1 MAITKIINDP
11 NNVAVDLLDGLVDYY
26 NGTVSLISK
35 GAIAKNNI
43 PANKVAL
50 LVGGGSGHE
59 PIYHGL
65 IGENF
70 ADGASCGDIFSAPPP
85 NVTLEVARTINR
97 QNGVL
102 FLYGNYAGDVLNFD
116 MAANLA
122 SAEGIEVE
130 TVLIWDDVASA
141 PPDQKHKRRGISG
154 LIPIVKI
161 TGGASNF
168 VNSLKELKKIAL
180 KARDNTR
187 SIGVALAPGSIPASG
202 LPTFE
207 LQKDEIGL
215 GMGIHG
221 EAGVSIEPML
231 PADELTVRMLDL
243 IFQDDLPLNSGD
255 EIILLINS
263 LGSTTLMECLI
274 VLKKVRSIFSD
285 MGIILYDIIVGPK
298 VTCQEMAG
306 LSISVTK
313 IDTELKKYWD
323 LPCSSLGY
331 TKL

>member
-1 MAITKIINDP
+1 MSTKKIINDP
-11 NNVAVDLLDGLVDYY
+11 NNVAADLLDGLVDYY
-26 NGTVSLISK
+26 NGTVSLISP

-43 PANKVAL
+43 PAKKVAL

-85 NVTLEVARTINR
+85 NVTLEVTRAINR
-97 QNGVL
+97 ENGVL
-102 FLYGNYAGDVLNFD
+102 YLYGNYSGDVLNFD
-116 MAANLA
+116 IAANLA
-122 SAEGIEVE
+122 AAEGIEVE

-141 PPDQKHKRRGISG
+141 PPEEKHKRRGISG

-161 TGGASNF
+161 AGGASNF
-168 VNSLKELKKIAL
+168 VNDLKELKDIVI

-187 SIGVALAPGSIPASG
+187 SIGVALKPGSIPASG
-202 LPTFE
+202 LPTFHLKE
-207 LQKDEIGL
+207 DEIGL

-221 EAGVSIEPML
+221 EPGVAIEPMMS
-231 PADELTVRMLDL
+231 ADALTVRMLDL
-243 IFQDDLPLNSGD
+243 IIKDDLPLNSGD

-274 VLKKVRSIFSD
+274 VLKIVKSFFSD
-285 MGIILYDIIVGPK
+285 MGIKLYDIITGPK

-313 IDTELKKYWD
+313 IDSELKKYWD